1 MHTENVCADAPTAW
15 IRALRASGALPDSSC
30 PAEPA
35 RALKLQAGHPQA
47 RRGPPP
53 HRPGG
58 RPRNPEC
65 GSRDR
70 CWADCEGRGDEALV
84 CGVGQGPALDVLL
97 RNSLQPGVSAAG
109 VLIDRLDAHALV
121 AMDRR
126 RGGRTQ
132 RGGAGP
138 AAPSIRPGGGP
149 RHREGPCPARAAGGR
164 NLSRARP

>member
-15 IRALRASGALPDSSC
+15 IRALRASGALPDSSR
-30 PAEPA
+30 PAEPTG
-35 RALKLQAGHPQA
+35 ALKLQAGHPQA

-53 HRPGG
+53 HQPGG

-84 CGVGQGPALDVLL
+84 CGVGQGPALDVLQ
-97 RNSLQPGVSAAG
+97 RDSLQRGVSAAR

-121 AMDRR
+121 ADGSRSGR
-126 RGGRTQ
+126 PHSEGGRRACRTLDQ
-132 RGGAGP
+132 AGR
-138 AAPSIRPGGGP
+138 RPTTP
-149 RHREGPCPARAAGGR
+149 
-164 NLSRARP
+164 

>member
-15 IRALRASGALPDSSC
+15 ITGLLASGALPDSSC
-30 PAEPA
+30 SAEPA
-35 RALKLQAGHPQA
+35 RALKLRAGHPQA
-47 RRGPPP
+47 RRVPPP

-58 RPRNPEC
+58 QPRNREC

-70 CWADCEGRGDEALV
+70 RWADCEGRGDEALV

-97 RNSLQPGVSAAG
+97 RDSLQPGVSAAR

-132 RGGAGP
+132 RGAQGLPHPRSGRAAAHDTVRVLAQLAPP
-138 AAPSIRPGGGP
+138 AA
-149 RHREGPCPARAAGGR
+149 ET
-164 NLSRARP
+164 